1 MELPGAEL
9 RSLVDRPAPGAWNM
23 AVDEAL
29 LQSARGAVS
38 TVRFYRWEPGC
49 LSFGRNQ
56 TARDRYDP
64 EAIAEAG
71 VDVVRR
77 PTGGRAVFHHREVTY
92 SVIAPT
98 GLWGSLRDC
107 YERINRALT
116 RGLRELGVPA
126 DLVEAGVGRAPRPT
140 TRACFRDPVSGEVTA
155 GGRKLVGSAQW
166 RDEGAFLQHGSI
178 LLHDDQHLAESLRH
192 APPAAR
198 VKAASLST
206 WLAPLPSFES
216 IVRALSAGFETEFQ
230 LPVLAGSLTP
240 RERVAAGELQARYE
254 SPDWTWRR

>member
-1 MELPGAEL
+1 MELPRTEL

-29 LQSARGAVS
+29 LQSARDAVS

-64 EAIAEAG
+64 DAIARAG

-92 SVIAPT
+92 SVVAPT
-98 GLWGSLRDC
+98 GQWGSLRDC
-107 YERINRALT
+107 YQRINRALT

-126 DLVEAGVGRAPRPT
+126 DLVEAGQGRAPRPT
-140 TRACFRDPVSGEVTA
+140 TRACFRDPVTGEVTA
-155 GGRKLVGSAQW
+155 GGKKLVGSAQW
-166 RDEGAFLQHGSI
+166 RDDGAFVQHGSI
-178 LLHDDQHLAESLRH
+178 LLHDDQHVAESLR
-192 APPAAR
+192 AVPPTTQ
-198 VKAASLST
+198 VQAASLST
-206 WLAPLPSFES
+206 WLDPLPSFDS
-216 IVRALSAGFETEFQ
+216 IVSALSAGFETEFD
-230 LPVLAGSLTP
+230 LPVNVGSLS
-240 RERVAAGELQARYE
+240 REERESAGELQARYE